1 MSTILYFDC
10 FSGASGDMILGAL
23 IDAGLPLD
31 ELRGALGSLAL
42 GDVRS
47 ARGPGFALRY
57 RRDEFSCGQWGSSPT
72 SARADTT
79 TRTIMPMI
87 TSTPIITIT
96 TTAMTMI
103 IMLTITIITA
113 V

>member
-10 FSGASGDMILGAL
+10 FSGASGNMILGAL
-23 IDAGLPLD
+23 IDAGLPLE
-31 ELRGALGSLAL
+31 ELRGALGAWLLVTSVCTRTASRAQ
-42 GDVRS
+42 VS
-47 ARGPGFALRY
+47 ARRVFVWTMGKV
-57 RRDEFSCGQWGSSPT
+57 PT

-79 TRTIMPMI
+79 TRTIMTMI

-103 IMLTITIITA
+103 IMMTITIITA